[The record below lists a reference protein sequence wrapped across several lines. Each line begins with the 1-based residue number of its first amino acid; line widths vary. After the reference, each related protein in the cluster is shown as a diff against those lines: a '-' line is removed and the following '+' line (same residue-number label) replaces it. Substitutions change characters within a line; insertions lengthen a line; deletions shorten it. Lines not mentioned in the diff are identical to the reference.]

1 MCVCVFESVRKPYQC
16 VVAIFGAC
24 VCESARARARV
35 RVCISVCVSYVQTR
49 EVQPDERVRMIV
61 GEVQRKNGITHAYR
75 VYMCMLVSKYIRTCV
90 YTRMSVEVCKDLI

>member
-1 MCVCVFESVRKPYQC
+1 M
-16 VVAIFGAC
+16 
-24 VCESARARARV
+24 
-35 RVCISVCVSYVQTR
+35 SYEDEDICMSY